1 MKMKPLVNA
10 LLVFGTASV
19 SLAGVLTD
27 DAVVLAKTTSAVD
40 QVAEKAAAAVT
51 ANEAA
56 PSAVLSAVLA
66 ARSVWSGDQVALIYR
81 SVLLAAG
88 LSGELSENLAT
99 YTAEGVKSDS
109 SEGVKLLGVL
119 YQKAPAVA
127 DAVVG
132 GMLGSASAAYASAAV
147 GRQVSSSATTS
158 VAAGLPP
165 VVSTPPAVSSDN

>member
-1 MKMKPLVNA
+1 MKMKALVSA

-27 DAVVLAKTTSAVD
+27 DAVVLAKTNSAVD

-66 ARSVWSGDQVALIYR
+66 ARSAWSGDQVALIYR

-132 GMLGSASAAYASAAV
+132 SMLGSASAAYASAV

-158 VAAGLPP
+158 VASGLPP
-165 VVSTPPAVSSDN
+165 VLSTPPAVSSDN

>member
-1 MKMKPLVNA
+1 MKMKHLMNF
-10 LLVFGTASV
+10 LLVFGAASV
-19 SLAGVLTD
+19 SFAGVLTD
-27 DAVVLAKTTSAVD
+27 DAVVLAKANSAAD
-40 QVAEKAAAAVT
+40 QVAEKAAAAVA
-51 ANEAA
+51 ANEAS

-66 ARSVWSGDQVALIYR
+66 ARSAWNGDQVALIYR

-99 YTAEGVKSDS
+99 YTAEGVKADS

-127 DAVVG
+127 DSVVG
-132 GMLGSASAAYASAAV
+132 GLLSSASAASASAAV

-158 VAAGLPP
+158 VPAALPP
-165 VVSTPPAVSSDN
+165 TLTTPPAVSSDN